1 MVTRLKADLKQLFP
15 KKKIQKE
22 PQKRIPKK
30 RGKESSKATG
40 KRCIPDLNMILLMM

>member
-1 MVTRLKADLKQLFP
+1 MVTCLKPYLKQLFP

-30 RGKESSKATG
+30 RGKESSKGTG
-40 KRCIPDLNMILLMM
+40 KKCIPGLNMILLMM